1 MEERKKLEIHV
12 TNTWMIDHIRY
23 FPVVNKQYFTNI
35 LHYYFNYPR
44 SMRKMQKT
52 SIIYLWNNNFL

>member
-35 LHYYFNYPR
+35 LHYYFHYPR

-52 SIIYLWNNNFL
+52 SIIYL